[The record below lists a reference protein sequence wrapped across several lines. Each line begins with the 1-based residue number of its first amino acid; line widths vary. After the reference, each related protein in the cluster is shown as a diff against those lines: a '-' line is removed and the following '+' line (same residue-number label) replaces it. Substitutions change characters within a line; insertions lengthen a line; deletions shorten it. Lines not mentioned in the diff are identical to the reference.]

1 MASPTSALS
10 FADGARS
17 FSLRRSASG
26 PGLAYRRAV
35 PSRACGG
42 ALLLTLFG
50 GHLSTFL
57 LTRDAACCCVAIDR
71 RLLLNG
77 RNQVELDV
85 PTFLCYRRTCGGA
98 LFLLPSR
105 WLSKHL
111 PLRDAAC
118 DAFALDRCRL
128 LRWQGPDWTNA
139 PTFLCFRRACVR
151 WLVFPTPPL
160 GGCLSTFLSVM
171 PPVTRLHLIGA
182 VFCDGRGQ
190 IGLTHRRS
198 CAFDGRACGGLF
210 FLLPSFGG

>member
-1 MASPTSALS
+1 M
-10 FADGARS
+10 
-17 FSLRRSASG
+17 
-26 PGLAYRRAV
+26 
-35 PSRACGG
+35 
-42 ALLLTLFG
+42 
-50 GHLSTFL
+50 LSTDVRWRSL
-57 LTRDAACCCVAIDR
+57 PALPLGGYLQHLPPRDAACCCVALDR

-85 PTFLCYRRTCGGA
+85 PTFLCYRRACGGA

-151 WLVFPTPPL
+151 WLVFPTSLFRWLTTPL
-160 GGCLSTFLSVM
+160 SGFALTSTCVLFAALRACWS
-171 PPVTRLHLIGA
+171 
-182 VFCDGRGQ
+182 
-190 IGLTHRRS
+190 RRS
-198 CAFDGRACGGLF
+198 QVDVRARRALSGAGDR
-210 FLLPSFGG
+210 PSSRCSVPATRW

>member
-1 MASPTSALS
+1 MPPVVALHLI
-10 FADGARS
+10 GA
-17 FSLRRSASG
+17 F
-26 PGLAYRRAV
+26 
-35 PSRACGG
+35 
-42 ALLLTLFG
+42 F
-50 GHLSTFL
+50 
-57 LTRDAACCCVAIDR
+57 
-71 RLLLNG
+71 LNG
-77 RNQVELDV
+77 RGQVELDA

-128 LRWQGPDWTNA
+128 LRWQGPDWTDA

-210 FLLPSFGG
+210 FLLPLSVAV